1 MVTIGVR
8 DNCRLIEL
16 NSYFAIMTPM
26 KFQRRLLI
34 VSFLF
39 IALINPA
46 YSDVSKGKELSASC
60 VACHG
65 DNGISLNP
73 VWPKLAGQNP
83 KYLAAQL
90 HEFKK
95 GPDGNRNNAVMYGIA
110 MTLSDSDIN
119 NLSDYYASLKPTV
132 GVVKDDYLELGR
144 SIYRG
149 GNMDIKMQACM
160 SCHGP
165 NGQGNYAAAIPMLSG
180 QHSQYTYQQLKNFQI
195 STRSNDYNKMMRNIV
210 HRMTDEEMKAVASY
224 IEGLY

>member
-1 MVTIGVR
+1 
-8 DNCRLIEL
+8 
-16 NSYFAIMTPM
+16 M
-26 KFQRRLLI
+26 KFHTGLI
-34 VSFLF
+34 TYIFLAL
-39 IALINPA
+39 ILINPV
-46 YSDVSKGKELSASC
+46 YSDVKKGKELSASC
-60 VACHG
+60 AACHG
-65 DNGISLNP
+65 NDGISKNP

-83 KYLAAQL
+83 KYLASQL

-110 MTLSDSDIN
+110 V
-119 NLSDYYASLKPTV
+119 NLSDQDIDDLSEYYSSLKSTV
-132 GVVKDDYLELGR
+132 GLTKDEYLELGR
-144 SIYRG
+144 NIYRG
-149 GNMDIKMQACM
+149 GNMEIKMQACI

-180 QHSQYTYQQLKNFQI
+180 QHSQYTYQQLKNFQT

>member
-1 MVTIGVR
+1 
-8 DNCRLIEL
+8 
-16 NSYFAIMTPM
+16 M
-26 KFQRRLLI
+26 KFQHPLLACI
-34 VSFLF
+34 FLVTN
-39 IALINPA
+39 LINPA
-46 YSDVSKGKELSASC
+46 YSDVAKGKELSASC

-83 KYLAAQL
+83 KYLEAQL

-110 MTLSDSDIN
+110 MTLSDSDIT
-119 NLSDYYASLKPTV
+119 NLSAYYASLKSSV
-132 GVVKDDYLELGR
+132 GLVKDDYLELGR
-144 SIYRG
+144 NIYRG

-180 QHSQYTYQQLKNFQI
+180 QHSEYTYQQLKKFQA

>member
-1 MVTIGVR
+1 
-8 DNCRLIEL
+8 
-16 NSYFAIMTPM
+16 M
-26 KFQRRLLI
+26 KFEHQLLVCI
-34 VSFLF
+34 SLVIS
-39 IALINPA
+39 LINPA
-46 YSDVSKGKELSASC
+46 YSDVAKGKDLSASC

-83 KYLAAQL
+83 KYLETQL

-110 MTLSDSDIN
+110 MTLSDSDIT
-119 NLSDYYASLKPTV
+119 NLSAYYASLKSSV
-132 GVVKDDYLELGR
+132 GLVKDDYLELGR
-144 SIYRG
+144 NIYRG
-149 GNMDIKMQACM
+149 GNMEIKMQACM

-180 QHSQYTYQQLKNFQI
+180 QHSEYTYQQLKKFQA

>member
-1 MVTIGVR
+1 
-8 DNCRLIEL
+8 
-16 NSYFAIMTPM
+16 M
-26 KFQRRLLI
+26 KFQHQLLVYI
-34 VSFLF
+34 FLV
-39 IALINPA
+39 ITLINPV
-46 YSDVSKGKELSASC
+46 YSDVAKGKDLSVSC

-83 KYLAAQL
+83 KYLEAQL

-95 GPDGNRNNAVMYGIA
+95 GPGGKRNNAVMYGIA
-110 MTLSDSDIN
+110 MTLSDSDIT
-119 NLSDYYASLKPTV
+119 NLSAYYASLKSSV
-132 GVVKDDYLELGR
+132 GLVKDDYLDLGR
-144 SIYRG
+144 NIYRG

-180 QHSQYTYQQLKNFQI
+180 QHSQYTYQQLKKFQA

>member
-1 MVTIGVR
+1 
-8 DNCRLIEL
+8 
-16 NSYFAIMTPM
+16 M
-26 KFQRRLLI
+26 KFQRQLLI
-34 VSFLF
+34 GSFL
-39 IALINPA
+39 ALVLINPA

-65 DNGISLNP
+65 NNGISMNP

-90 HEFKK
+90 YEFKK

-110 MTLSDSDIN
+110 MTLSDSDID

-144 SIYRG
+144 NIYRG
-149 GNMDIKMQACM
+149 GNMDIKMQACI

-165 NGQGNYAAAIPMLSG
+165 NGLGNYAAAIPMLSG
-180 QHSQYTYQQLKNFQI
+180 QHSQYTYQQLKNFQT